1 MNRNNREKIRYILEK
16 CKGLG
21 SYVKTHKMNVF
32 LLTLGGGIASLYAVF
47 STQQKRN
54 MIKSAK
60 DRVQSYFTSSQ
71 DFSNNTVDFVLNNF
85 FEQNSG
91 LERIETPSIA
101 MIRNA
106 AKDPVE
112 KNRLTDQLKISIMT
126 KLFTTMYTIPLIFI
140 FNRIQVNI
148 VGRYCYL
155 DFIVQK
161 DKTPKRLVD
170 EQVEKQYFSF
180 INYLFDQTFN
190 RFVSV
195 IQKHLEIHL
204 KDWKIEEQSSYESFL
219 RLMLK
224 VRSSFESSNIL
235 SSNQTESL
243 LKYLIP
249 DEDEGNTAS
258 NDSLTML
265 FNETRNI
272 FESPKFYGILKECIN
287 QSFLEF
293 TKNIRNDFES
303 NSKSTAINDNIVIPS
318 LPIEMEIP
326 KPLSTMH
333 NIVLLPKI
341 NKLVNQI
348 SKTSQRLDIISKMSQ
363 LESVKSFNY
372 SILTNDLNFN
382 KLF

>member
-1 MNRNNREKIRYILEK
+1 
-16 CKGLG
+16 
-21 SYVKTHKMNVF
+21 MNVF
-32 LLTLGGGIASLYAVF
+32 LLSLGGGIASLYAIL

-54 MIKSAK
+54 MIKGAK
-60 DRVQSYFTSSQ
+60 DRVSSYFTSSQ
-71 DFSNNTVDFVLNNF
+71 DFSNNTVDFVLDNF
-85 FEQNSG
+85 FEKNNG

-106 AKDPVE
+106 AKDPIE

-126 KLFTTMYTIPLIFI
+126 KLFATMYTIPLIFV

-148 VGRYCYL
+148 IGRYCYL

-161 DKTPKRLVD
+161 DKQQVPKRLVD
-170 EQVEKQYFSF
+170 ETTEKQYFSF
-180 INYLFDQTFN
+180 INHLFDQTFN
-190 RFVSV
+190 RFVSI
-195 IQKHLEIHL
+195 IQNHLEIHL

-224 VRSSFESSNIL
+224 IRSSFESSNIL
-235 SSNQTESL
+235 SSNHKDSL

-249 DEDEGNTAS
+249 DEDEGGNSS

-272 FESPKFYGILKECIN
+272 FESQKFYGILKECIN

-303 NSKSTAINDNIVIPS
+303 NKKSGAAMAINDNIIIPS
-318 LPIEMEIP
+318 FLPIEMEIP

-341 NKLVNQI
+341 NKLVSQI
-348 SKTSQRLDIISKMSQ
+348 SKTSQRLDIITKMSQ

-382 KLF
+382 KVF